1 MLNKSTVALY
11 LIFSLCVFALCLYIS
26 FNNPVTSDGASLF
39 LEAKDMAD
47 GNILLRGWTLSTVS
61 FYFTETIWYM
71 IVIRVFGDSIYLM
84 YVLPAVFYTITI
96 MLAFALSHTDGKMKW
111 SIAALIPCV
120 IISSPM
126 ASTMTLETCVHVGT
140 IIFALVCLNM
150 LRYDKHTTIKLACV
164 TTLTAASVFSDSIFN
179 YYITIPIVVTFI
191 VHVLINKDFS
201 KWRYVFAVIV
211 GVAIAKFLALVA
223 NYFGLLNTPGTQP
236 PAFVNYENIPS
247 NLNLFI
253 VGIIQYF
260 DAFIFG
266 KQLSASNV
274 MIFSRFAV
282 MIFWLA
288 LLVVAIK
295 NRFKASFVDT
305 ALSISSVLLPA
316 AYVASNMPVDLG
328 TTRYLVFSFITGSAL
343 IARYLNSQADQRLY
357 AFASTIILIFIFIPS
372 GRYELPN
379 SRVQDISNFVRDNNL
394 GDGYG
399 TYWVASA
406 VTLFKNGDV
415 RPITFTDENKAVR
428 LNWLSNKAWY
438 GFKSRY
444 IVTEFKHDID
454 KILNQ
459 YGREGHIK
467 EIDNAYIIYYD
478 DARIVIE

>member
-1 MLNKSTVALY
+1 
-11 LIFSLCVFALCLYIS
+11 
-26 FNNPVTSDGASLF
+26 
-39 LEAKDMAD
+39 
-47 GNILLRGWTLSTVS
+47 
-61 FYFTETIWYM
+61 
-71 IVIRVFGDSIYLM
+71 
-84 YVLPAVFYTITI
+84 
-96 MLAFALSHTDGKMKW
+96 
-111 SIAALIPCV
+111 
-120 IISSPM
+120 
-126 ASTMTLETCVHVGT
+126 
-140 IIFALVCLNM
+140 
-150 LRYDKHTTIKLACV
+150 
-164 TTLTAASVFSDSIFN
+164 
-179 YYITIPIVVTFI
+179 I

-343 IARYLNSQADQRLY
+343 IARYL
-357 AFASTIILIFIFIPS
+357 
-372 GRYELPN
+372 
-379 SRVQDISNFVRDNNL
+379 
-394 GDGYG
+394 
-399 TYWVASA
+399 
-406 VTLFKNGDV
+406 
-415 RPITFTDENKAVR
+415 
-428 LNWLSNKAWY
+428 
-438 GFKSRY
+438 
-444 IVTEFKHDID
+444 
-454 KILNQ
+454 
-459 YGREGHIK
+459 
-467 EIDNAYIIYYD
+467 
-478 DARIVIE
+478 

>member
-1 MLNKSTVALY
+1 
-11 LIFSLCVFALCLYIS
+11 
-26 FNNPVTSDGASLF
+26 
-39 LEAKDMAD
+39 
-47 GNILLRGWTLSTVS
+47 
-61 FYFTETIWYM
+61 
-71 IVIRVFGDSIYLM
+71 
-84 YVLPAVFYTITI
+84 
-96 MLAFALSHTDGKMKW
+96 
-111 SIAALIPCV
+111 
-120 IISSPM
+120 
-126 ASTMTLETCVHVGT
+126 
-140 IIFALVCLNM
+140 
-150 LRYDKHTTIKLACV
+150 
-164 TTLTAASVFSDSIFN
+164 
-179 YYITIPIVVTFI
+179 
-191 VHVLINKDFS
+191 
-201 KWRYVFAVIV
+201 
-211 GVAIAKFLALVA
+211 
-223 NYFGLLNTPGTQP
+223 LNTPGTQP

-379 SRVQDISNFVRDNNL
+379 SRVQDIS
-394 GDGYG
+394 
-399 TYWVASA
+399 
-406 VTLFKNGDV
+406 
-415 RPITFTDENKAVR
+415 
-428 LNWLSNKAWY
+428 
-438 GFKSRY
+438 
-444 IVTEFKHDID
+444 
-454 KILNQ
+454 
-459 YGREGHIK
+459 
-467 EIDNAYIIYYD
+467 
-478 DARIVIE
+478 

>member
-61 FYFTETIWYM
+61 FYFTEAIWYM
-71 IVIRVFGDSIYLM
+71 IIIRIFGDSIYLM

-150 LRYDKHTTIKLACV
+150 LRYDKHTTIKLASV

-179 YYITIPIVVTFI
+179 YYITIPIVVTFV

-211 GVAIAKFLALVA
+211 GVVIAKFLALVA

-236 PAFVNYENIPS
+236 PAFVNYENISS

-266 KQLSASNV
+266 KQLSASNA

-328 TTRYLVFSFITGSAL
+328 TTRYLVFFL
-343 IARYLNSQADQRLY
+343 LLDPL
-357 AFASTIILIFIFIPS
+357 
-372 GRYELPN
+372 
-379 SRVQDISNFVRDNNL
+379 
-394 GDGYG
+394 
-399 TYWVASA
+399 
-406 VTLFKNGDV
+406 
-415 RPITFTDENKAVR
+415 
-428 LNWLSNKAWY
+428 
-438 GFKSRY
+438 
-444 IVTEFKHDID
+444 
-454 KILNQ
+454 
-459 YGREGHIK
+459 
-467 EIDNAYIIYYD
+467 
-478 DARIVIE
+478 

>member
-1 MLNKSTVALY
+1 M
-11 LIFSLCVFALCLYIS
+11 IFSLCVFALCLYIS

-61 FYFTETIWYM
+61 FYFTEAIWYM

-150 LRYDKHTTIKLACV
+150 LRYDKHTTIKLTSV

-179 YYITIPIVVTFI
+179 YYITIPIVVTFV

-211 GVAIAKFLALVA
+211 GVVIAKFLALVA

-260 DAFIFG
+260 DA
-266 KQLSASNV
+266 S
-274 MIFSRFAV
+274 FSE
-282 MIFWLA
+282 
-288 LLVVAIK
+288 
-295 NRFKASFVDT
+295 NSF
-305 ALSISSVLLPA
+305 L
-316 AYVASNMPVDLG
+316 
-328 TTRYLVFSFITGSAL
+328 
-343 IARYLNSQADQRLY
+343 QAMR
-357 AFASTIILIFIFIPS
+357 
-372 GRYELPN
+372 
-379 SRVQDISNFVRDNNL
+379 
-394 GDGYG
+394 
-399 TYWVASA
+399 
-406 VTLFKNGDV
+406 
-415 RPITFTDENKAVR
+415 
-428 LNWLSNKAWY
+428 
-438 GFKSRY
+438 
-444 IVTEFKHDID
+444 
-454 KILNQ
+454 
-459 YGREGHIK
+459 
-467 EIDNAYIIYYD
+467 
-478 DARIVIE
+478 

>member
-1 MLNKSTVALY
+1 M
-11 LIFSLCVFALCLYIS
+11 
-26 FNNPVTSDGASLF
+26 
-39 LEAKDMAD
+39 
-47 GNILLRGWTLSTVS
+47 
-61 FYFTETIWYM
+61 
-71 IVIRVFGDSIYLM
+71 
-84 YVLPAVFYTITI
+84 
-96 MLAFALSHTDGKMKW
+96 
-111 SIAALIPCV
+111 
-120 IISSPM
+120 
-126 ASTMTLETCVHVGT
+126 
-140 IIFALVCLNM
+140 
-150 LRYDKHTTIKLACV
+150 
-164 TTLTAASVFSDSIFN
+164 
-179 YYITIPIVVTFI
+179 
-191 VHVLINKDFS
+191 INKDFS

-357 AFASTIILIFIFIPS
+357 AFASTIILIFISSQAEDTNYRI
-372 GRYELPN
+372 REYKIL
-379 SRVQDISNFVRDNNL
+379 
-394 GDGYG
+394 
-399 TYWVASA
+399 
-406 VTLFKNGDV
+406 VTLFV
-415 RPITFTDENKAVR
+415 IITSVMVTAHTGLR
-428 LNWLSNKAWY
+428 LP
-438 GFKSRY
+438 
-444 IVTEFKHDID
+444 
-454 KILNQ
+454 
-459 YGREGHIK
+459 
-467 EIDNAYIIYYD
+467 
-478 DARIVIE
+478 

>member
-1 MLNKSTVALY
+1 MVALY

-61 FYFTETIWYM
+61 FYFTEAIWYT
-71 IVIRVFGDSIYLM
+71 IVIRIFGDSIYLM

-96 MLAFALSHTDGKMKW
+96 MLVFALSHTDGKMKW

-126 ASTMTLETCVHVGT
+126 ASTMTLGTCVHVGT

-150 LRYDKHTTIKLACV
+150 LRCDKHTIAKLACV
-164 TTLTAASVFSDSIFN
+164 TTLTVASVFSDSIFN
-179 YYITIPIVVTFI
+179 YYITIPIVVTFV
-191 VHVLINKDFS
+191 VHLLINKDFS

-211 GVAIAKFLALVA
+211 GVVIAKFLALVA

-236 PAFVNYENIPS
+236 PAFVSYENIPS

-266 KQLSASNV
+266 KQLSVSNA

-295 NRFKASFVDT
+295 KGLKRR
-305 ALSISSVLLPA
+305 LL
-316 AYVASNMPVDLG
+316 
-328 TTRYLVFSFITGSAL
+328 
-343 IARYLNSQADQRLY
+343 
-357 AFASTIILIFIFIPS
+357 ILHYPFP
-372 GRYELPN
+372 
-379 SRVQDISNFVRDNNL
+379 
-394 GDGYG
+394 
-399 TYWVASA
+399 
-406 VTLFKNGDV
+406 
-415 RPITFTDENKAVR
+415 
-428 LNWLSNKAWY
+428 
-438 GFKSRY
+438 
-444 IVTEFKHDID
+444 
-454 KILNQ
+454 Q
-459 YGREGHIK
+459 YCYQSHM
-467 EIDNAYIIYYD
+467 
-478 DARIVIE
+478 